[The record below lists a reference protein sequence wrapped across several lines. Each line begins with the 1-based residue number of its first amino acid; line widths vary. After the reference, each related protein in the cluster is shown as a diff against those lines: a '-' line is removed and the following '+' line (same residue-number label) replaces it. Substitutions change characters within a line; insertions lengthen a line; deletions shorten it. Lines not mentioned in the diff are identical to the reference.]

1 LASIKAFLMIPLP
14 LTFADTH
21 KICPCK
27 SHVPEIVVSLVTE
40 TAEAL
45 KKIKMDR
52 NRKNS
57 FKEYF
62 LTLYE

>member
-1 LASIKAFLMIPLP
+1 
-14 LTFADTH
+14 
-21 KICPCK
+21 
-27 SHVPEIVVSLVTE
+27 VPEIVVSLVTE